1 MQAARIPQLKTWRQ
15 IQTML
20 MNVSVRRRPLACS
33 SKPITEKKKRIVGCQ
48 LYNALIGCTEV
59 DYYASMEVS
68 WRLHLI
74 LRGRGIMGCEHWGYP
89 YSHWEQFLQL
99 GPYYLQF

>member
-1 MQAARIPQLKTWRQ
+1 MFQSAADH
-15 IQTML
+15 
-20 MNVSVRRRPLACS
+20 LACS
-33 SKPITEKKKRIVGCQ
+33 SKPITEKKKKIVGCQ
-48 LYNALIGCTEV
+48 LCNALVACTEV

-89 YSHWEQFLQL
+89 YPHWEQFFATGSILAIL
-99 GPYYLQF
+99 CCKLL